1 MKGSWGS
8 ELARR
13 DRSPRGG
20 RSGRLVAAVSAA
32 VVLAAGAT
40 ACGSSNKSS
49 NSGNSASGGTTKGG
63 YKIGVAMKTQLQ
75 RRWQFDVRA
84 MQDEAKKLGDTLVI
98 QWANDDPNRQASQVE
113 NLLSQGVN
121 ALIDVPVDDTA
132 AAAQANAAHQQ
143 KVPIVSYDI
152 GIQGAPVDFFVE
164 RNNQQA
170 GRLQAQ
176 AALKAKPTG
185 NYALLKGDA
194 AISVSRIM
202 TNQWLSALKG
212 KSSVKV
218 VFNQWVKNFDPG
230 TAQSLAEDALS
241 RNNDNIDAF
250 LSLNDGMATGIGQAL
265 KGRGLAGKVFLSGLD
280 ADPAN
285 LRQIADG
292 TQTMTVWTPVDEEGR
307 AAVRAAHDLAAGRKP
322 KAQITVPNGAGNV
335 PTQLIPVS
343 EINKANLCDFVNGKL
358 PAGWATAKQLFPGKP
373 DACKK

>member
-1 MKGSWGS
+1 MKGSRGS
-8 ELARR
+8 ELARSER
-13 DRSPRGG
+13 RPHRGW
-20 RSGRLVAAVSAA
+20 SGRLIAAVTAA
-32 VVLAAGAT
+32 VMLAAGAT
-40 ACGSSNKSS
+40 ACGSSDKSS
-49 NSGNSASGGTTKGG
+49 KSASGGATKGG

-164 RNNQQA
+164 RNNEQA
-170 GRLQAQ
+170 GRLQVQ

-212 KSSVKV
+212 KPGVKV

-265 KGRGLAGKVFLSGLD
+265 KGRSLAGKVFLSGLD

-307 AAVRAAHDLAAGRKP
+307 AAVRAAHALATGRKP
-322 KAQITVPNGAGNV
+322 KAQITVPNGAGNI
-335 PTQLIPVS
+335 PTQLISVS
-343 EINKANLCDFVNGKL
+343 EINKNNLCDFVNGKL
-358 PAGWATAKQLFPGKP
+358 PAGWVTVKQLFPGKP
-373 DACKK
+373 NACK